1 MKTHVRAAVIGGGVV
16 GCSVLYH
23 LAKLGWTDVVLLERS
38 ELTSGST
45 WHAAG
50 GMHTINGD
58 VNMSHLQ
65 AYTVRLYE
73 ELEKESG
80 QSCGIHRVGCL
91 YVAASPLRHEFF
103 RAERSKARHLG
114 LDLEFVSMAEAK
126 TINPLMDTSKF
137 EAALFDPNDGHV
149 DPSGVTQAYAKAA
162 RQRGAEVY
170 RHTPVVE
177 LRPTKDGEW
186 DVVTPQ
192 GTIRA
197 EVVVNAAGLWAR
209 EVGRMAGVRLP
220 VIPMEHQYI
229 VTNQIQAV
237 VDLDHE
243 IPMTIDFEGESYL
256 RQEGK
261 ALIIGTYEHDC
272 RHWAVNGTPADF
284 GHELLPVDL
293 DRMADTL
300 GVAMERYP
308 CLKEGGVK
316 RVVNGGM
323 VFAPDGNPTIGPVK
337 GLRNYVLACGVM
349 AGFSQGGGVGLAV
362 AEWIVN
368 GEPGMDVYAMDIARF
383 GDHVNDAFVLEK
395 TRENYRKRF
404 AITCPNEE
412 LPAARPLRT
421 SPIYGALKAEGAVF
435 GASFG
440 WEVPLW
446 FAPAGTAASETPTF
460 RRSNAFGPVAEEVRA
475 VRTAVGLWETSTYSK
490 FEIAGRKAAAWLD
503 GLLANRLPA
512 AVGRTTLCP
521 MLSAAGRVFGDVT
534 VTRTGPDRYLLVGS
548 PHAVVTYGR
557 WFEHH
562 RPPKGVTIA
571 DRTAELTGFSISGPR
586 ARDLLAAVTSA
597 DVSNAALPFLRSRSM
612 AIGLADALVVRI
624 SFTGELGYEIYV
636 APEHQGHV
644 YERLR
649 EAGKPLGLRL
659 FGARCLNSLRLEKGY
674 GAWSR
679 EYTVDYTPEEAG
691 LAHLVKLDKGRFVG
705 RAGAARSAKRKPKR
719 RLILLEVATGDRD
732 ANGGEAVLMGDKVV
746 GRVTS
751 GGFGHWVDRSL
762 ALAYV
767 TIPAAE
773 ATAGFTLDILGD
785 RAPATRLAQP
795 PYDPTG
801 ARMRG

>member
-23 LAKLGWTDVVLLERS
+23 LARLGWTESALFERS

-65 AYTVRLYE
+65 AYTVRLYA

-114 LDLEFVSMAEAK
+114 LDLEFVSLAEARR
-126 TINPLMDTSKF
+126 INPLMATSHVV
-137 EAALFDPNDGHV
+137 AALFDPNDGHV

-162 RQRGAEVY
+162 RARGAEIY
-170 RHTPVVE
+170 RHTPVIE
-177 LRPTKDGEW
+177 LKPTKDGHW
-186 DVVTPQ
+186 DVVTPR
-192 GTIRA
+192 GTVRA

-209 EVGRMAGVRLP
+209 EVGRMAGVRVP

-229 VTNQIQAV
+229 VTNRIQAV

-256 RQEGK
+256 RQEGH
-261 ALIIGTYEHDC
+261 ALVIGTYEHDC
-272 RHWAVNGTPADF
+272 RHWGVQGTPPDF
-284 GHELLPVDL
+284 GHELLPADV
-293 DRMADTL
+293 DRMADGL
-300 GVAMERYP
+300 AVALERYP

-337 GLRNYVLACGVM
+337 GLPGYFLACGVM

-362 AEWIVN
+362 AQWIVD
-368 GEPGMDVYAMDIARF
+368 GEPGVDVYAMDVARF
-383 GDHVNDAFVLEK
+383 GDHVTDAYVLEK
-395 TRENYRKRF
+395 TTENYRRRF

-412 LPAARPLRT
+412 LPAARPLRA
-421 SPIYGALKAEGAVF
+421 SPVHPRLAAEGAVF
-435 GASFG
+435 GATWG
-440 WEVPLW
+440 WEYPLW
-446 FAPAGTAASETPTF
+446 YAPAGTPAVETPSF
-460 RRSNAFGPVAEEVRA
+460 RRSNAHGPVAEECRA

-490 FEIAGRKAAAWLD
+490 FEIAGPKAEAWLD
-503 GLLANRLPA
+503 GLVANRLPA

-521 MLSAAGRVFGDVT
+521 MLSRKGRLFGDVT
-534 VTRTGPDRYLLVGS
+534 VTRTGPETFLMVGS
-548 PHAVVTYGR
+548 AHAVVTYGR
-557 WFEHH
+557 WFQAH
-562 RPPKGVTIA
+562 RPPRGVAIR
-571 DRTAELTGFSISGPR
+571 DRTVELPGFAVAGPR
-586 ARDLLAAVTSA
+586 ARELLAAVTGA
-597 DVSNAALPFLRSRSM
+597 DVSPAALPFLASRRL
-612 AIGLADALVVRI
+612 AIGLADALVIRI
-624 SFTGELGYEIYV
+624 GFTGELGYEIYV
-636 APEHQGHV
+636 APELQLHV
-644 YERLR
+644 WERLR
-649 EAGKPLGLRL
+649 EAGEPLGLRL
-659 FGARCLNSLRLEKGY
+659 FGARALNSLRLEKGY

-679 EYTVDYTPEEAG
+679 EYTLDYTPREAG
-691 LAHLVKLDKGRFVG
+691 LGHLVKPDKGRFVG
-705 RAGAARSAKRKPKR
+705 RAAAVRDAKRKPKR
-719 RLILLEVATGDRD
+719 RLVLLEVDARD
-732 ANGGEAVLMGDKVV
+732 ADCVGGEAVLRGDSVV

-751 GGFGHWVDRSL
+751 GGYGHWVGKSL

-767 TIPAAE
+767 TAPAADE
-773 ATAGFTLDILGD
+773 LEGFAVDLLGD
-785 RAPATRLAQP
+785 RLSARRLGEPPHDPA
-795 PYDPTG
+795 G